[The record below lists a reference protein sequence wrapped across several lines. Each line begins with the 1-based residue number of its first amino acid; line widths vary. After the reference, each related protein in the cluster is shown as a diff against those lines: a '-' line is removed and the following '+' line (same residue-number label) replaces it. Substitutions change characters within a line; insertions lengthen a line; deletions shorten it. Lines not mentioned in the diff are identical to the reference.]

1 MVDKLRT
8 FVMSRRYDNNISFY
22 VAKMYYM
29 LELFY
34 LRIQSPNKR
43 ISFKYKGI
51 FGRFPN
57 LDNPQTLNEKIQ
69 WLKLNDHKDFY
80 TTCADKFE
88 VRNWLKSIV
97 DDKYLIPLIFHTSDY
112 KDINPQNIKKY
123 PCIVKANHSSKD
135 FEILRNPESVDWNQL
150 RRKCRWWM
158 QRDYYMESLEWQY
171 KNIKRQIVVEELLQ
185 TKEGKIPNDYK
196 LHYFNGELKFVYVSV
211 DREGE
216 NCRNIY
222 DANWNPLYFDWS
234 GTNKNA
240 KSRRGGEINSP
251 KSFDDMKKFGEI
263 ISANFPYVRIDYYDV
278 NGKLYFG
285 EITLHHGGGFDVFV
299 PEEYDLK
306 YGIMLK
312 L

>member
-1 MVDKLRT
+1 
-8 FVMSRRYDNNISFY
+8 
-22 VAKMYYM
+22 
-29 LELFY
+29 
-34 LRIQSPNKR
+34 
-43 ISFKYKGI
+43 
-51 FGRFPN
+51 
-57 LDNPQTLNEKIQ
+57 
-69 WLKLNDHKDFY
+69 
-80 TTCADKFE
+80 
-88 VRNWLKSIV
+88 
-97 DDKYLIPLIFHTSDY
+97 
-112 KDINPQNIKKY
+112 
-123 PCIVKANHSSKD
+123 
-135 FEILRNPESVDWNQL
+135 
-150 RRKCRWWM
+150 
-158 QRDYYMESLEWQY
+158 MESLEWQY